1 MGLLF
6 KKKFSSLT
14 DNSSFRIRAVGA
26 SKKRN
31 NNNNKCKIG
40 QLLLNNSLSSKNI
53 KFLQSLGF
61 RIAHKNGTFSV

>member
-6 KKKFSSLT
+6 KKNFSSLT
-14 DNSSFRIRAVGA
+14 DNSSFRIRAAGA
-26 SKKRN
+26 SKERN
-31 NNNNKCKIG
+31 NKNKCKTG